1 MANKFESSKSEEEHD
16 DKVAPVKAELLGPLE
31 IPTHEHKTQYVWHL
45 WHSKKST
52 IRNFD
57 QNLRQICRWGSV
69 EGFWRHYQW
78 LKRPSALPTLSDY
91 HLFREGIKPMWEHPC
106 NVDGGAWKVWLRK
119 GVVDRLWENLL
130 LAVVG
135 ETLDLGEEVCGVVVA
150 VKGQE
155 DSISVWN
162 KSGSDGRV
170 VEAVR
175 RRLAE
180 ALQLPPSA
188 PMEYRTHSHSLKEAG
203 HRYFPQK
210 AYS

>member
-1 MANKFESSKSEEEHD
+1 MANKFECTKAEEEHE
-16 DKVAPVKAELLGPLE
+16 DKAPVKVELLGPLE
-31 IPTHEHKTQYVWHL
+31 IPPNEHKTQYVWHL

-135 ETLDLGEEVCGVVVA
+135 ESLDLGEEVCGVVVA
-150 VKGQE
+150 VKAQE

-162 KSGSDGRV
+162 RSGGDARA

-175 RRLAE
+175 RRVAE
-180 ALQLPPSA
+180 ALQLPQA
-188 PMEYRTHSHSLKEAG
+188 AQALMEYRLHAASLSAA
-203 HRYFPQK
+203 RYPRE